1 MQTAMVLTNP
11 LELDIEWS
19 TGVEPLDMHTMH
31 PEPEEDKVSALAAD
45 MEQRGW
51 HGAPIVAWGDRA
63 WTGTHRIA
71 AWNAI
76 DGDLIPVVQLDD
88 LLDAHGLNINDYD
101 ELTDISE
108 EYAVAHMIADLPQ
121 HIRTA
126 YGLDLEI

>member
-1 MQTAMVLTNP
+1 MQTTMVLTNP

-31 PEPEEDKVSALAAD
+31 PEPEEDKVGALAAD

-51 HGAPIVAWGDRA
+51 HGAPIVAWGNRA

-101 ELTDISE
+101 ELLDYDE
-108 EYAVAHMIADLPQ
+108 AYAVARMAADLPADT
-121 HIRTA
+121 RTA
-126 YGLDLEI
+126 YGLDLEA